1 VLSFL
6 AGCSVVGV
14 LDDPTLEFQPACLS
28 NHARAQPELSQL
40 VVEED
45 RDVEREGWDGEV
57 GEWNLSGSQGDVQE
71 WHVEEDGDEGGL
83 EENSEVTHGVDHKL
97 LGEGK
102 VSGLADHKVGP
113 LDAHDGDEVTGLG
126 VLESFGGVA
135 DWMVV
140 NDMGELVEIW
150 VASCRFFWIPSAFGP
165 LIPFSD

>member
-1 VLSFL
+1 MLPDHAL
-6 AGCSVVGV
+6 AEPD
-14 LDDPTLEFQPACLS
+14 LAK
-28 NHARAQPELSQL
+28 L

-45 RDVEREGWDGEV
+45 RGEERERRDGEV
-57 GEWNLSGSQGDVQE
+57 SRRDLPGAEADVQGGD
-71 WHVEEDGDEGGL
+71 VEEDGDEGGL